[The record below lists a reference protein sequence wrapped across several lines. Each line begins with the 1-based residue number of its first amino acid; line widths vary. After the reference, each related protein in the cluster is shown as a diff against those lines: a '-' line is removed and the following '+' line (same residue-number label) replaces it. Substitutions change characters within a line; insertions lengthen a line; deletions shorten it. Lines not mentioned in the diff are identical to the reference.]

1 MLPQRQQKFL
11 TKLTQQ
17 KENDVS
23 GYIKNLVVATD
34 INKGFFADFSKLS
47 GIKCNEKVILAS
59 RIIFAKGRRI
69 YKEVYKNG
77 QPKYLTDRQAEQLK
91 QTWLKA
97 IMIRYLYLLINLI

>member
-1 MLPQRQQKFL
+1 MLGKSYKSRIILEKLTQLSDVEHELSKLTEKFNTYSAVVATAENDNKKFL

-34 INKGFFADFSKLS
+34 INKVLQFLKLS

-59 RIIFAKGRRI
+59 RIIFAKG
-69 YKEVYKNG
+69 
-77 QPKYLTDRQAEQLK
+77 
-91 QTWLKA
+91 
-97 IMIRYLYLLINLI
+97 